1 MADLN
6 ETIQSDLKEAMR
18 RGEAL
23 RVSVLRMAL
32 AAMHNRLIEKR
43 ARALGGEDVSLSAEE
58 ELKVIA
64 GEVKRRRDAAREF
77 DRGGRK
83 DLAEKETAEAAIL
96 RTYLPAEAADEE
108 IEKAARAAIAL
119 LGGDPGMSGKIIGLA
134 VKELGARVS
143 GDRVRQVV
151 ERLLKQER

>member
-1 MADLN
+1 MANLN
-6 ETIQSDLKEAMR
+6 ETIQNDLKEAMR

-43 ARALGGEDVSLSAEE
+43 GGAAGGGDGLLSAEE

-64 GEVKRRRDAAREF
+64 SEVKRRKDAAREF

-83 DLAEKETAEAAIL
+83 DLAEKEAAEAAML
-96 RTYLPAEAADEE
+96 QVYLPAEATNEE
-108 IEKAARAAIAL
+108 IEKVVLAAIAF

-134 VKELGARVS
+134 VKELGARAS

-151 ERLLKQER
+151 EGLLKQE